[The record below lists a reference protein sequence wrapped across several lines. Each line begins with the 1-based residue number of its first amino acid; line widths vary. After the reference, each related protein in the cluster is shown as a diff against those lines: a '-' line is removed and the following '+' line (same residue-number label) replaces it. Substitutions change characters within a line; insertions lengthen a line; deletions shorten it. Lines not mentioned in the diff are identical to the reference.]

1 MKMRLALAFL
11 PSIAIL
17 GLSGCSQPVEVVETP
32 APPVA
37 EKPTA
42 LPPERMTTKL
52 PLGII
57 GETEAVYLPDFSAPF
72 EARIDT
78 GATTSSIDAQEVR
91 AFERDGRQWVS
102 FRINSR
108 NGGESKQYELPV
120 VRTVRIKQHD
130 GESLRR
136 FCVMLTFRM
145 GHLTLEREFTL
156 TDRAKFKYPV
166 LVGRNIING
175 LAVVDPSQR
184 NVL

>member
-1 MKMRLALAFL
+1 MRLLMALL
-11 PSIAIL
+11 PCIAIL
-17 GLSGCSQPVEVVETP
+17 GVPGCVRPAVEVREP
-32 APPVA
+32 AAPVA
-37 EKPTA
+37 AAP
-42 LPPERMTTKL
+42 LPPERMMTSL

-57 GETEAVYLPDFSAPF
+57 GETEAVYLPDFKEPF

-78 GATTSSIDAQEVR
+78 GATTSSIDAQDIR
-91 AFERDGRQWVS
+91 LFERDGRQWVT
-102 FRINSR
+102 FRITARS
-108 NGGESKQYELPV
+108 GEESKEYELPV

-136 FCVMLTFRM
+136 ICVMLTFRM

-156 TDRAKFKYPV
+156 TDRHKFKYPV